1 MSTDTLPAKPA
12 PKKKKRITTTKRKPP
27 GDAIQFLAEINE
39 TATLQLQLE
48 HVQAE
53 LNELVSATGL
63 DLRERIET
71 LTADIEARLEA
82 LHGYAH
88 PHRAELFEKG
98 KKTADT
104 TLATFGFADNPAKFT
119 RAADYTEE
127 DCISALL
134 KLGKSQFV
142 RTVREVDKDGI
153 KGSLRDS
160 AAMEGNPDKPADWQ
174 PAITMADLRMCG
186 LKLSQTERFWL
197 EPRRAAGPENSKV
210 TTP

>member
-71 LTADIEARLEA
+71 LTADIEGRLEA

-119 RAADYTEE
+119 RSQEFTDEDVIAA
-127 DCISALL
+127 LR
-134 KLGKSQFV
+134 KLGKEQFIRV
-142 RTVREVDKDGI
+142 AAEVNKDAI
-153 KGSLRDS
+153 KESLRES
-160 AAMEGNPDKPADWQ
+160 AAMEESPDKPADWK
-174 PAITMADLRMCG
+174 PAITVVELRMCG